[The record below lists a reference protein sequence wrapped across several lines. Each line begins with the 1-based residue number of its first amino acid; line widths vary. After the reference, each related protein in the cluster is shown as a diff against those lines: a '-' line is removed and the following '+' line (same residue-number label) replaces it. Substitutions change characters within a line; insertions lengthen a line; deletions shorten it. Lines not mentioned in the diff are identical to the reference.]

1 MAVKVKF
8 YERPADIEEAIRLK
22 IETFLE
28 HYIPEGTV
36 LMRPDVYRS
45 ASMWSVAYGERN
57 SVLGFAAHRV
67 VSLPGCQV
75 VQIMAAFLA
84 PELRG
89 TVFSS
94 LLLQGQVFFKTW
106 LRSPLT
112 PIYWCTRTR
121 IPAAYAAAR
130 RANEIL
136 PDLADPEKNRKNAIF
151 ARCLAAYVY
160 GDHISLDPDTFVL
173 RGSYPSGSKFVLLHQ
188 TRRKNSRFCQY
199 FDRCIDYQKNE
210 SIFVMGQLRKM
221 GLVKFLAL
229 INLLRVGGLVGRM
242 QFFRHIGI
250 GYS

>member
-8 YERPADIEEAIRLK
+8 YERPANIEEALRLK
-22 IETFLE
+22 IEAFLE
-28 HYIPEGTV
+28 RYIPEGTV
-36 LMRPDVYRS
+36 LMGPDVYRS
-45 ASMWSVAYGERN
+45 ANMWSVAYGEQN

-67 VSLPGCQV
+67 VSLPGCRV
-75 VQIMAAFLA
+75 VQIMATFLA

-89 TVFSS
+89 TIFSS
-94 LLLQGQVFFKTW
+94 LLLQGQIFFKTW
-106 LRSPLT
+106 LGAPLT

-160 GDHISLDPDTFVL
+160 GDHISLEPDTFVL
-173 RGSYPSGSKFVLLHQ
+173 RGSYPSGSKFVFLHQ
-188 TRRKNSRFCQY
+188 ERKKNSRFRQY
-199 FDRCIDYQKNE
+199 FDRCLDYQQNE
-210 SIFVMGQLRKM
+210 AIFVMGQLRKV
-221 GLVKFLAL
+221 GLVKFLTL
-229 INLLRVGGLVGRM
+229 IYLHRAAGLVGHM
-242 QFFRHIGI
+242 QFFRHFGI